1 MTRPRSE
8 LVSPADTPY
17 YHCVCRCVR
26 RAFLCGEDRFTN
38 TDYSHRKAWVLERL
52 ALLDEVF
59 TIELCAYAVMS
70 NHYHLVVHLN
80 PKKAEQLTD
89 REVSERW
96 AKLFNWPIMVGRYL
110 AGKLTTDAEKQV
122 AIDTIQQWR
131 ERLSDISWYMRCL
144 NEHIARKANEEDQC
158 KGRFWEGRFKSQAI
172 LDEAGLLACMAYVDL
187 NPLRA
192 GIVDT
197 PEQSVDVSIHQRLQ
211 QYQQGNDSNE
221 RQTPPDPT
229 DKDSSDT
236 PKTPLLQAFFG
247 NHHQDKPD
255 GIPFSF
261 ADYLE
266 LVDWTGRA
274 QRNDKRGSI
283 PKDTPPILGRL
294 GLDAE
299 TFIAAIQRQ
308 NLSRG
313 TVIGNPASRKRY
325 AQTNARIRVYGPAL
339 TPPTG

>member
-26 RAFLCGEDRFTN
+26 RAFLCGEDRLTN

-52 ALLDEVF
+52 TLLGEVF

-80 PKKAEQLTD
+80 PKKAESLSD
-89 REVSERW
+89 SEVAERW
-96 AKLFNWPIMVGRYL
+96 ARLFTWPLLVGRYL
-110 AGKLTTDAEKQV
+110 TGKLETDAEKQL
-122 AIDTIQQWR
+122 AIDIIQQWR
-131 ERLSDISWYMRCL
+131 ERLADISWYMRCL
-144 NEHIARKANEEDQC
+144 NEHIARKANDEDKC

-172 LDEAGLLACMAYVDL
+172 LDEAGLLACMTYVDL

-192 GIVDT
+192 GMVEI
-197 PEQSVDVSIHQRLQ
+197 PEQSADVSIHQRLKQHHQAQ
-211 QYQQGNDSNE
+211 QESASPAE
-221 RQTPPDPT
+221 TSPAT
-229 DKDSSDT
+229 T
-236 PKTPLLQAFFG
+236 PKLNPFVG
-247 NHHQDKPD
+247 NHRQEMPE

-266 LVDWTGRA
+266 LVDWTGRV
-274 QRNDKRGSI
+274 QRTDKRGSI
-283 PKDTPPILGRL
+283 DSDTPPILQRL
-294 GLDAE
+294 GMDEESFL
-299 TFIAAIQRQ
+299 TAIQKQ

-313 TVIGNPASRKRY
+313 TVIGHPASRTRY
-325 AQTNARIRVYGPAL
+325 AQAQGRSWVYGPAL
-339 TPPTG
+339 TTTAS

>member
-52 ALLDEVF
+52 TLLGEVF

-89 REVSERW
+89 REVAERW
-96 AKLFNWPIMVGRYL
+96 ARLFTWPIMVGRYL
-110 AGKLTTDAEKQV
+110 AGKLETDAEKQV
-122 AIDTIQQWR
+122 AIDIIQQWR

-172 LDEAGLLACMAYVDL
+172 LDEAGLLACMTYVDL

-197 PEQSVDVSIHQRLQ
+197 PEQSADVSIHQRLKQHQ
-211 QYQQGNDSNE
+211 QAQQESA
-221 RQTPPDPT
+221 PPVETSPAT
-229 DKDSSDT
+229 T
-236 PKTPLLQAFFG
+236 PKLNPFVG
-247 NHHQDKPD
+247 NYRQEMPA

-261 ADYLE
+261 TDYLE

-274 QRNDKRGSI
+274 QRKDKRGSI
-283 PKDTPPILGRL
+283 PKDTPAILERL
-294 GLDAE
+294 GMDEESFLG
-299 TFIAAIQRQ
+299 AIQKQ

-313 TVIGNPASRKRY
+313 TVIGHPASRTRY
-325 AQTNARIRVYGPAL
+325 AQGQGRSRVYGPAL
-339 TPPTG
+339 TAPAS

>member
-26 RAFLCGEDRFTN
+26 RAFLCGEDRLTN

-52 ALLDEVF
+52 TLLDEVF

-80 PKKAEQLTD
+80 PKKAENLSD
-89 REVSERW
+89 SDVAERW
-96 AKLFNWPIMVGRYL
+96 ARLFTWPMMVGRYL
-110 AGKLTTDAEKQV
+110 AEKLETDIEKQV
-122 AIDTIQQWR
+122 AIDIIQQWR

-144 NEHIARKANEEDQC
+144 NEHIARKANEEDKC

-172 LDEAGLLACMAYVDL
+172 LDEAGLLACMTYVDL

-197 PEQSVDVSIHQRLQ
+197 PEQSADVSIHQRLK
-211 QYQQGNDSNE
+211 QYQQGNE
-221 RQTPPDPT
+221 E
-229 DKDSSDT
+229 KSSPHSTKKNTRDT
-236 PKTPLLQAFFG
+236 PKTPLLQTFTG
-247 NHHQDKPD
+247 NHRQAMPE

-266 LVDWTGRA
+266 LMDWTGRA
-274 QRNDKRGSI
+274 QRNDKRGAI
-283 PKDTPPILGRL
+283 PKDTPPILERL
-294 GLDAE
+294 GLDAD
-299 TFIAAIQRQ
+299 TFIAAIQKQ

-313 TVIGNPASRKRY
+313 TVIGHPVSRKRY
-325 AQTNARIRVYGPAL
+325 AQSNARSRVYGPAL
-339 TPPTG
+339 TSTSG

>member
-38 TDYSHRKAWVLERL
+38 TDYSHRKMWVLERL
-52 ALLDEVF
+52 TLLGEVF

-89 REVSERW
+89 REVAERW
-96 AKLFNWPIMVGRYL
+96 AKLFTWPMMVGRYL
-110 AGKLTTDAEKQV
+110 AGRLETDAEKQV
-122 AIDTIQQWR
+122 AINIIQQWR

-172 LDEAGLLACMAYVDL
+172 LDEAGLLACMTYVDL

-197 PEQSVDVSIHQRLQ
+197 PEQSADVSIHQRLK
-211 QYQQGNDSNE
+211 QYQQSNDSNE
-221 RQTPPDPT
+221 KQASPDPAE
-229 DKDSSDT
+229 KSNDS
-236 PKTPLLQAFFG
+236 PKTPLLQAFAG
-247 NHHQDKPD
+247 NHRQDMLE

-261 ADYLE
+261 TDYLE

-274 QRNDKRGSI
+274 QRKDKRGSI
-283 PKDTPPILGRL
+283 PKDTPAILERL
-294 GLDAE
+294 GMDSE
-299 TFIAAIQRQ
+299 SFISAIQQQ

-313 TVIGNPASRKRY
+313 TVIGHPASRTRY
-325 AQTNARIRVYGPAL
+325 AQGQGRSRVYGPAL
-339 TPPTG
+339 TAPAS